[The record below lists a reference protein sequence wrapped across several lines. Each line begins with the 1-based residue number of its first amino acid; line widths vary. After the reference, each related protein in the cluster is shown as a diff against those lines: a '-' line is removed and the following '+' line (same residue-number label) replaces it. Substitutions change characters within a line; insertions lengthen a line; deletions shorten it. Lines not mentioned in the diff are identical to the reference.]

1 MKRFA
6 LYLLAASFP
15 MLLSGVA
22 IAQENGFESESHQW
36 HKKAAKTCGML
47 KDLKTFD
54 AQKMVSA
61 LADVDKEWTA
71 ITAKYLANPPKQYS
85 ADPLWKTY
93 FEDLSDN
100 VSLVRERVEKKQYR
114 LAQKYCGQICMTFST
129 MHQTNGIPTLTD
141 ALLGLRMSL
150 KSAQD
155 MMNAGNI
162 QGAKASL
169 TNIAKMHDGIVQ
181 QLNLP
186 ANVRLID
193 LQKPVMAAYDEW
205 IAAVTAGDAKVAQAA
220 LMKLMGVFSSLVMA
234 S

>member
-47 KDLKTFD
+47 KDLKSCD

-114 LAQKYCGQICMTFST
+114 LAQKYCAQICTTFSR
-129 MHQTNGIPTLTD
+129 MHQTNGVTTLTD
-141 ALLGLRMSL
+141 TLLGLRMSL

-169 TNIAKMHDGIVQ
+169 ITIGKLHDGLVQ
-181 QLNLP
+181 QLNSP
-186 ANVRLID
+186 ANVKFDD
-193 LQKPVMAAYDEW
+193 LQKPIMTAYDEW
-205 IAAVTAGDAKVAQAA
+205 VTAVTAGDTKMAEATLVKFMSV
-220 LMKLMGVFSSLVMA
+220 LSKLVMA